1 MTAIGGPELKE
12 SGLDAKRGKFVSRRR
27 LLRSFSLGGGGK
39 CRASNA
45 SRIEA
50 MYVHTCRCS

>member
-27 LLRSFSLGGGGK
+27 LLRSFSLGGGK

-50 MYVHTCRCS
+50 MHVRAYV

>member
-12 SGLDAKRGKFVSRRR
+12 SGLDAKRRIFVSRRR

-50 MYVHTCRCS
+50 MHVRAYV